1 MIFSAFY
8 GSPGAQALFRK
19 SSNAAYERPVE
30 IGEGSDVLPFS
41 RTSAACSPCAVPLGH
56 PAEREQ
62 RPIDGAGGS
71 VHEHWLASFYL
82 GGVVKQ
88 LVSSHP
94 T

>member
-19 SSNAAYERPVE
+19 SSNAAYKCPAE
-30 IGEGSDVLPFS
+30 IGEGSDVLPF
-41 RTSAACSPCAVPLGH
+41 RGPARRARHAVPLGH

-62 RPIDGAGGS
+62 RPNDGAGGS

-88 LVSSHP
+88 LVSSQP